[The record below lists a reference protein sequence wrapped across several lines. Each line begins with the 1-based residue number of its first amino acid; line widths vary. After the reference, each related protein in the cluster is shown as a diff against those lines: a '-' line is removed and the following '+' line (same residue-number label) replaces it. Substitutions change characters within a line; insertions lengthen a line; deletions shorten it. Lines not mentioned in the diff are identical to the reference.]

1 MNELICM
8 LRKKYFIIIMNAE
21 FFERFNLY
29 FNISQH

>member
-1 MNELICM
+1 M